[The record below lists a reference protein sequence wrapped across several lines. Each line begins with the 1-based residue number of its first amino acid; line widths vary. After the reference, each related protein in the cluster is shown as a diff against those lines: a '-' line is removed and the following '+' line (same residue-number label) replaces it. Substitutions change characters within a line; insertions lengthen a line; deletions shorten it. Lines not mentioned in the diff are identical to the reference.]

1 MKKLLKWFAP
11 SVAAASLFFYAG
23 LSVATVQLS
32 TPSIAVYTFE
42 ANCLD
47 CAEAPGGTDPHKVT
61 ATLTLQNYSPT
72 SGATVNYGNFLSFA
86 YSGSNLMSAFTITP
100 DNRNPGTS
108 FGADV
113 FTGAALPRD
122 FSITGDVTNFYNI
135 ETEETGDFSIFFRS
149 NAAGDWRLGY
159 LVVCEGEGSSGFC
172 EPADYGNTHS
182 FGLTSFTPGTNPNA
196 VPEPGSLLLMGAALL
211 AIGVARRRRA

>member
-32 TPSIAVYTFE
+32 TPSIAVYTFT
-42 ANCLD
+42 ADCLD
-47 CAEAPGGTDPHKVT
+47 CAEALGGQAPYPVT
-61 ATLTLQNYSPT
+61 ATLTLKNYSPT
-72 SGATVNYGNFLSFA
+72 SGAIVNYGNFLSFS
-86 YSGSNLMSAFTITP
+86 YSGSNLFDPFTITP
-100 DNRNPGTS
+100 DNYKNVLNFPENVFPSDGPGQSRNFSVAGAVADSLIYFTS
-108 FGADV
+108 
-113 FTGAALPRD
+113 
-122 FSITGDVTNFYNI
+122 Y
-135 ETEETGDFSIFFRS
+135 RS
-149 NAAGDWRLGY
+149 GDWSLGN
-159 LVVCEGEGSSGFC
+159 LVSCGEDEFC
-172 EPADYGNTHS
+172 PAADYGSTHS